1 MIAAYHSTAAMN
13 TKTKIAVY
21 FYYSVKKLEVSFMQS
36 NPKEP
41 VGKILADLCRTRATL
56 ADKLVDNYGIY
67 HGQAILLMT
76 LSNQD
81 GITHSDLADNLK
93 ISPAAISKVL
103 SYLFRVHIQKV
114 LTQTVSSIFK
124 TKRSVS
130 KISSRLCVTLCT
142 MQISLTNMKR
152 YTLSLLTSK

>member
-1 MIAAYHSTAAMN
+1 
-13 TKTKIAVY
+13 
-21 FYYSVKKLEVSFMQS
+21 MQS

-81 GITHSDLADNLK
+81 GIPHSDLAENLK
-93 ISPAAISKVL
+93 ISPAAISKVIKRLERANYIKRESDPNDERISRVYLLQDGYSVVSEIKQAFAQLDQIMFQGFDEEDQETFRNLIVRAQTNL
-103 SYLFRVHIQKV
+103 SDY
-114 LTQTVSSIFK
+114 SE
-124 TKRSVS
+124 S
-130 KISSRLCVTLCT
+130 KS
-142 MQISLTNMKR
+142 
-152 YTLSLLTSK
+152 

>member
-1 MIAAYHSTAAMN
+1 
-13 TKTKIAVY
+13 
-21 FYYSVKKLEVSFMQS
+21 MQS

-81 GITHSDLADNLK
+81 GITHSDLAENLK
-93 ISPAAISKVL
+93 ISPAAISKVIKRLERANYIKRESDPNDERISRVYLLQDGYSVVSEIKQAFAQLDQIMFQGFDEEDQETFRDLIVRAQTNL
-103 SYLFRVHIQKV
+103 SDY
-114 LTQTVSSIFK
+114 SE
-124 TKRSVS
+124 S
-130 KISSRLCVTLCT
+130 KS
-142 MQISLTNMKR
+142 
-152 YTLSLLTSK
+152 

>member
-1 MIAAYHSTAAMN
+1 
-13 TKTKIAVY
+13 
-21 FYYSVKKLEVSFMQS
+21 MQS

-81 GITHSDLADNLK
+81 GITHSDLAENLK
-93 ISPAAISKVL
+93 ISPAAISKVIKRLERANYIKRESDPNDERISRVYLLQDGYSVVSEIKQAFAQLDQIMFQGFDEEDQETFRNLIVRAQTNL
-103 SYLFRVHIQKV
+103 SDY
-114 LTQTVSSIFK
+114 SE
-124 TKRSVS
+124 S
-130 KISSRLCVTLCT
+130 KS
-142 MQISLTNMKR
+142 
-152 YTLSLLTSK
+152 